1 MRQKVGA
8 ALRIAVSITK
18 YLSPTLGSKPTPP
31 PATGCNI
38 GSKSCDDSWP
48 KADSDDDPMSSGE
61 DDMAGNT
68 GPARGC
74 KCSTSRELHPKMATG
89 GNGGVA
95 RPPVQYPIANPIG
108 TMEKGGE
115 TPCSCTIG
123 FAVGAMPFY
132 IQNRE
137 CPDPEARS
145 VRTCKQTHIE
155 LLAHSRLLA
164 PSRLLDQSRPCNTSS
179 KHTFTH

>member
-1 MRQKVGA
+1 MFNFARA
-8 ALRIAVSITK
+8 S
-18 YLSPTLGSKPTPP
+18 SKN
-31 PATGCNI
+31 GYRWQWW
-38 GSKSCDDSWP
+38 GR
-48 KADSDDDPMSSGE
+48 KA
-61 DDMAGNT
+61 
-68 GPARGC
+68 
-74 KCSTSRELHPKMATG
+74 
-89 GNGGVA
+89 
-95 RPPVQYPIANPIG
+95 PVQYPTANLIG
-108 TMEKGGE
+108 TMEKGSE
-115 TPCSCTIG
+115 TPPSCQIG
-123 FAVGAMPFY
+123 FAVGAKRFY